1 MQGNNTMN
9 IKHLNKKLNVCKNN
23 VYYYIK
29 EEAPC
34 NLGMAVRSD
43 EAFCSGRLMRP
54 QIEQERESLTFVQM
68 CLKFSKRYP
77 ALCNSQISYFMNF
90 FYQFNQVQESGL
102 IMILSGSGPFR

>member
-1 MQGNNTMN
+1 MYVTQHNRTQPEL
-9 IKHLNKKLNVCKNN
+9 IQ
-23 VYYYIK
+23 

-77 ALCNSQISYFMNF
+77 ALCNSQISLFMMTFFFMSKFMTLFMKNF
-90 FYQFNQVQESGL
+90 KKSDS
-102 IMILSGSGPFR
+102 ILSNNMCVH

>member
-1 MQGNNTMN
+1 MYVTNHNTTQPEL
-9 IKHLNKKLNVCKNN
+9 IR
-23 VYYYIK
+23 

-77 ALCNSQISYFMNF
+77 ALCNSQISLFMMTFF
-90 FYQFNQVQESGL
+90 FYVKVYDFIYEE
-102 IMILSGSGPFR
+102 F

>member
-1 MQGNNTMN
+1 MYVTQHNRTQPEL
-9 IKHLNKKLNVCKNN
+9 IQ
-23 VYYYIK
+23 

>member
-1 MQGNNTMN
+1 MYVTNHNTTQPEL
-9 IKHLNKKLNVCKNN
+9 IR
-23 VYYYIK
+23 

-102 IMILSGSGPFR
+102 ILILSGSGPFR